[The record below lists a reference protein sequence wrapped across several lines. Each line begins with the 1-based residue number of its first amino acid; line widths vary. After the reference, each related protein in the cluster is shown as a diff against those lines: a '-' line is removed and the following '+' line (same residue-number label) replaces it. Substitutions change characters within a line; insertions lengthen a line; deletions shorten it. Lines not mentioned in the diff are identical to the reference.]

1 MLYYHRDTAMND
13 EQNRLRKEITWL
25 QGTAMTIGAVI
36 GAGILV
42 LPALAAEA
50 AGPASLVS
58 WVLMG
63 LFALPMLAAIAQM
76 SSRFPNSGGIAA
88 YAQQAFGPGMGRLVG
103 FLTFTAMPIG
113 MPPTALIGA
122 NYLCSLFGWG
132 TGTAHIAAGCL
143 ILTAIALNY
152 RGIEISGR
160 TQLGV
165 VGAILAILAFV
176 VLSSLGEVRVENF
189 TPFAPHGAGAAAH
202 VMSLLFFAFLG
213 WEMIGHLAEE
223 FKNPRRDIPVSL
235 GAAFA
240 VVTVIYIAIAFV
252 VVGSGVYKSGANTA
266 MIELIRLR
274 WGEPAAALVGVLGFV
289 ICYCPVHT
297 YTAGF
302 SRLFYAQAREGFFPK
317 CFCELHSVYK
327 TPYCAL
333 IFFVP
338 LNLALL
344 FLSWALSWDLKPL
357 MGIPSATFL
366 LVYAIGMFA
375 AFRVLPT
382 RGGRACGLL
391 SGALSLCVFACSG
404 RYMLVPLAVAL
415 YFVLKYRREFVRV
428 R

>member
-1 MLYYHRDTAMND
+1 MND

-88 YAQQAFGPGMGRLVG
+88 YAQQAFGPGVGRLAG
-103 FLTFTAMPIG
+103 FLIFTAVPIG
-113 MPPTALIGA
+113 VPPVALIGA
-122 NYLCSLFGWG
+122 NYFNSLFGWG
-132 TGTAHIAAGCL
+132 PDAAYITAAVMALLAA
-143 ILTAIALNY
+143 ALNY
-152 RGIEISGR
+152 RGVELSGR
-160 TQLGV
+160 TQLFV
-165 VGAILAILAFV
+165 VGVIVAILAFV
-176 VLSSLGEVRVENF
+176 VCSSLGEVRAENF
-189 TPFAPHGAGAAAH
+189 TPFAPHGFSAAAH
-202 VMSLLFFAFLG
+202 AMSLLFFAFLG

-223 FKNPRRDIPVSL
+223 FKEPRRDIPRSL

-240 VVTVIYIAIAFV
+240 AVNAVYIALAFV
-252 VVGSGVYKSGANTA
+252 VVGSGVYKYGANTA
-266 MIELIRLR
+266 MISLIRLR
-274 WGEPAAALVGVLGFV
+274 WGDAAAAVVALLGAV
-289 ICYCPVHT
+289 ICYCPLHT

-302 SRLFYAQAREGFFPK
+302 SRLLYAQAREGFFPQW
-317 CFCELHSVYK
+317 FGALHPVYK
-327 TPYCAL
+327 TPYHAF
-333 IFFVP
+333 IFFAS